1 MKKYAK
7 EWEET
12 GPFLFLPFFSRLA
25 LLFTNL
31 SQQTESLEQATASV
45 RKGL

>member
-25 LLFTNL
+25 LLFTCPSEQKAWNR
-31 SQQTESLEQATASV
+31 QQL
-45 RKGL
+45 L

>member
-12 GPFLFLPFFSRLA
+12 GPFLFLPFFFQTC
-25 LLFTNL
+25 FTFHL